1 MDLMKHRLFY
11 VLSFVVL
18 SLVFSCNSE
27 KTDQITKADYERA
40 QSYLFENINNKEA
53 LNLDINPYWFRD
65 NTGFWYLEHEKDA
78 KIFKRLRFSDYEIT
92 DLFDHEEVANQLS
105 ELLDR
110 NIDPYD
116 LPFNELWQRVDNNFR
131 AQIDNKDYLID
142 IDTEEVKLDPDSPYA
157 TNPIERASPDGKW
170 IAFTRNYNLF
180 IRSTTNGRE
189 YQLSTQGK
197 KDYEFGTYYGWFDKM
212 EGEQGERPK
221 RFFVNWSPDSKWIQT
236 SLVDFRDAE
245 KMYLLDWSKDEL
257 FKPRL
262 LSYYRGSPGDST
274 MVKVTPVFYNV
285 ATRKEFFPEIPTG
298 THVNTPSF
306 RWHEESNKVLV
317 DYAERGYK
325 KQHVAELDLANKS
338 IRSLILETSPTN
350 IDNFNYTYLRSENK
364 LLFLSERSG
373 WRQLY
378 LHDIETNKTKG
389 LTNGSY
395 FIDQIV
401 NFDRYEHLVYFMAS
415 GKEPDRNPYFS
426 HLYSVN
432 IETGELRLLTPEDAH
447 HEIRFAQDKSHFFD
461 NYSTFNQP
469 TTSVLK
475 RTSDGALVKEVSTA
489 DISVLSSKGWLAPQA
504 FVSTGRDGQTPIY
517 GAMWKPSNF
526 DPNRKYPVIDHSY
539 TGPHT
544 QMFPRNFRTVLARN
558 NQALAELGFIVV
570 MIDGMGSSG
579 RSKEF
584 HNYSYKNMGKNLTEH
599 VSAIK
604 ELGET
609 YTWFDA
615 DRVGIFGHSAGGF
628 DAGHALLEFPD
639 FYKVGVASSAD
650 HDFRMEK
657 AWWPEMYMGWPVDS
671 SYHEVSN
678 ITMAGNLKGK
688 LLLVHGGLDD
698 NVNPSATFKL
708 AEALVKADKEFDL
721 LILPSQRHGYQGE
734 YRQYFVK
741 KRWNYFVE
749 HLAGKTP
756 IWGLD

>member
-1 MDLMKHRLFY
+1 MKHRLFY
-11 VLSFVVL
+11 ALALVPVLLINACS
-18 SLVFSCNSE
+18 SNQSE
-27 KTDQITKADYERA
+27 QITKADYKRA
-40 QSYLFENINNKEA
+40 QSYLFENINNTEA

-78 KIFKRLRFSDYEIT
+78 KIFKRIRFSDYEIT
-92 DLFDHEEVANQLS
+92 DLFDHELIANQLS
-105 ELLDR
+105 DLLDR
-110 NIDPYD
+110 NVDPYD
-116 LPFNELWQRVDNNFR
+116 LPFDVLWQRVDNNFR
-131 AQIDNKDYLID
+131 AQIDGKDYLINV
-142 IDTEEVKLDPDSPYA
+142 DTEEVKPDPDSPYP
-157 TNPIERASPDGKW
+157 TIPTERASPDGKW
-170 IAFTRNYNLF
+170 IAFTRNYNLY
-180 IRSTTNGRE
+180 IRSTANGRE

-221 RFFVNWSPDSKWIQT
+221 RFGVSWSPDSKWIQT

-245 KMYLLDWSKDEL
+245 KMYLLDYSKDEL

-285 ATRKEFFPEIPTG
+285 GTRQEYFPEIPTG
-298 THVNTPSF
+298 THVNAASF
-306 RWHEESNKVLV
+306 RWHKEPEKVLV
-317 DYAERGYK
+317 DYAERGYQ
-325 KQHVAELDLANKS
+325 KQRVLELDLARKN
-338 IRSLILETSPTN
+338 IRSLIEETSDTN
-350 IDNFNYTYLRSENK
+350 IDNFTYTYLRSENK

-378 LHDIETNKTKG
+378 LHNLETSETSS
-389 LTNGSY
+389 LTNGNY
-395 FIDQIV
+395 YIDQIL
-401 NFDRYEHLVYFMAS
+401 NYDRYEHLVYFMAS

-432 IETGELRLLTPEDAH
+432 IETGELKLLTPEDAH
-447 HEIRFAQDKSHFFD
+447 HQIQFSQDKSHFFD

-469 TTSVLK
+469 TRSIL
-475 RTSDGALVKEVSTA
+475 RRAADGALVKEVSTA
-489 DISVLSSKGWLAPQA
+489 NISALTDRGWLAPQA
-504 FVSTGRDGQTPIY
+504 FISTGRDGQTAIY

-526 DPNRKYPVIDHSY
+526 DANKKYPVIDHSY

-570 MIDGMGSSG
+570 MIDGMGTAG
-579 RSKEF
+579 RSKAF

-604 ELGET
+604 ELGDL
-609 YTWFDA
+609 YPWFDA
-615 DRVGIFGHSAGGF
+615 ERVGIFGHSAGGF
-628 DAGHALLEFPD
+628 DAGHAMLEFPD

-671 SYHEVSN
+671 AYHAVSN
-678 ITMAGNLKGK
+678 ITMAPNLKGK

-721 LILPSQRHGYQGE
+721 LILPSQRHGYQAE
-734 YRQYFVK
+734 YRKYFVK

-756 IWGLD
+756 IWEID